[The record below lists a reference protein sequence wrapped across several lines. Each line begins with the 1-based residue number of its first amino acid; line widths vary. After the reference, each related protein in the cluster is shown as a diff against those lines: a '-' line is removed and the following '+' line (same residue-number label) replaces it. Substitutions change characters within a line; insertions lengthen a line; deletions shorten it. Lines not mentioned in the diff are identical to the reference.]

1 MTLRRALAVVVLAYV
16 AVDLS
21 DPSVPGIFSF
31 ARDPLFMEGR
41 IDDRPDVGAE
51 RSHAIGPPQRLDR
64 AIQVSRVLARP
75 TIPPARTAVRPM
87 RTHGA
92 RTAPARSDSP
102 SEDH

>member
-1 MTLRRALAVVVLAYV
+1 MTLRRVLALVVLAYV

-31 ARDPLFMEGR
+31 AHDPLFMEGR

-51 RSHAIGPPQRLDR
+51 LSHAVGPPQRLDR
-64 AIQVSRVLARP
+64 EIQASRVLARP
-75 TIPPARTAVRPM
+75 SIPPARTAVRPM

-92 RTAPARSDSP
+92 RTSPARSDAP
-102 SEDH
+102 SEDD